1 MLAAWLLLKAALP
14 GVVEVIVAVGGM
26 VPTDPRVDDVVAI
39 REKAEGYSS
48 PAALA
53 SQQGQRSICDQ
64 QGLRC
69 PMPTGTRGLISP
81 GRHSVSSLC
90 LVRPAFCSFSRTAF
104 CTNIANEIAWI
115 RIIFF
120 CSNHTRA
127 WASATKSASIG
138 SNIANNI

>member
-1 MLAAWLLLKAALP
+1 MLAASLLLKAALP

-69 PMPTGTRGLISP
+69 PMPNGTRGLISP

-90 LVRPAFCSFSRTAF
+90 LGSSRILFLFAYRF
-104 CTNIANEIAWI
+104 LHKY
-115 RIIFF
+115 
-120 CSNHTRA
+120 SQ
-127 WASATKSASIG
+127 
-138 SNIANNI
+138 